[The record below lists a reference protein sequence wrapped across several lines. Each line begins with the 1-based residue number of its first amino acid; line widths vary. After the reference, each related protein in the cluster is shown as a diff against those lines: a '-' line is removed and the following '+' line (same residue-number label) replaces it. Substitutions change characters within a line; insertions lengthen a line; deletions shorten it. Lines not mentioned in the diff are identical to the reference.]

1 MYIVIIGDIRD
12 SKKIQHRFT
21 VQKTLKSILEEINII
36 YQNDIAANFLITLGD
51 EFQGI
56 LSLPNHIMEII
67 HYIKKHMPVSIRFGI
82 GFGDISTDINMDA
95 AIGADGPAFYA
106 ARNAVNSLHDSER
119 KLKGRSSDV
128 KIEFYNMDDRFLLKE
143 SVNALLS
150 LTKII
155 EYGWNENQRRTV
167 WEMMDTGETQEV
179 CAKKMNTTQ
188 PTIARRLSDANYLV
202 YLDTLELINK
212 EMERLMELYD

>member
-1 MYIVIIGDIRD
+1 MYIAIIGDIRD
-12 SKKIQHRFT
+12 SKKIQDRFT

-67 HYIKKHMPVSIRFGI
+67 HYIKKHMYPVSIRFGI

-106 ARNAVNSLHDSER
+106 ARNAINFLHDSER
-119 KLKGRSSDV
+119 KLKARSSDV

-202 YLDTLELINK
+202 YLDTLELIKK
-212 EMERLMELYD
+212 EMERLMEL